1 LHFQPAS
8 ERSGMK
14 NTANSARILYH
25 LARAD
30 FLERVRRYS
39 FLLTIGISIYLG
51 YAAASG
57 QLIMRANDSRGV
69 LNSAWIGGLMA
80 LISATFLSLAG
91 FYVVKNTIERDRL
104 TRVGEI
110 LASTPMSKTLY
121 VMGKAI
127 SNFVVLAAMV
137 GILAIAG
144 IIMQF
149 WHAEDSHMELWKFL
163 APFLLIALPA
173 MALVASVAVLFETIP
188 GLRGGFGNVLY
199 FFVWSFALVLPIS
212 IAEKNRGYSFDW
224 SGLSVIWNS
233 MRTAANVPSDHS
245 SFSLSIESPSQAHSS
260 STFLWNGVQWTPGLV
275 VGRLCWFAVA
285 IAFALLAALLFDR
298 FNPAR
303 GPLRRAS
310 PTPTLVAVDPVE
322 NGTLIKPAYATVF
335 LTPIPTREEHFRFGA
350 IFLAELRLMLK
361 GQKWWWY
368 AVAAGLIV
376 GCAAA
381 PDASARGILLACAW
395 IWPVLI
401 WSKMGVREIRDQTSQ
416 LIFSAPHPLARQLP
430 AVWLAGVVLALI
442 TGGGFG
448 GRLLLAGE
456 WRGLLAWLIGALFI
470 PALAL
475 TLGVWSGSSKLFEII
490 YTLLWYI
497 GPMHETLQLDF
508 MGSVPGTAFT
518 RVPEFYFALAAAM
531 IVVAFLGRKR
541 QLQT

>member
-1 LHFQPAS
+1 
-8 ERSGMK
+8 MN

-39 FLLTIGISIYLG
+39 FLLTMGISIYLG

-57 QLIMRANDSRGV
+57 QLTMRANDSRGV
-69 LNSAWIGGLMA
+69 FNSAWIGGLMA
-80 LISATFLSLAG
+80 LISTTFLSLAG

-110 LASTPMSKTLY
+110 LASTPIPKTLY

-149 WHAEDSHMELWKFL
+149 WHAEDPHVELWKLL

-173 MALVASVAVLFETIP
+173 MAIIASVAVLFETIP
-188 GLRGGFGNVLY
+188 GLRGGLGNVLY
-199 FFVWSFALVLPIS
+199 FFVWSLALALPVS
-212 IAEKNRGYSFDW
+212 LAEKNRGNFFDW
-224 SGLSVIWNS
+224 SGLSVIWDS
-233 MRTAANVPSDHS
+233 ILTAANVPRDHS

-260 STFLWNGVQWTPGLV
+260 STFLWNGVQWTAGLV
-275 VGRLCWFAVA
+275 LARLSWFLVA
-285 IAFALLAALLFDR
+285 IAFTFLAALLFDR
-298 FNPAR
+298 FDPAKGR
-303 GPLRRAS
+303 WRRAA
-310 PTPTLVAVDPVE
+310 PAPTLIHPDLAE
-322 NGTLIKPAYATVF
+322 NGSQLKPAYATLS
-335 LTPIPTREEHFRFGA
+335 LTPILSRENHFRFGA
-350 IFLAELRLMLK
+350 ILLAELRLMLK

-368 AVAAGLIV
+368 AVAVGLIV
-376 GCAAA
+376 GCAAV
-381 PDASARGILLACAW
+381 PGASTRGMLLACAW
-395 IWPVLI
+395 FWPILI
-401 WSKMGVREIRDQTSQ
+401 WSKMGVREIHDQTSQ

-430 AVWLAGVVLALI
+430 AAWLVGVVLALI
-442 TGGGFG
+442 TGSGFG
-448 GRLLLAGE
+448 ARLLLAGD

-470 PALAL
+470 PTLAM
-475 TLGVWSGSSKLFEII
+475 TLGVWSDSSKLFEII

-508 MGSVPGTAFT
+508 MGSVPGTAST
-518 RVPEFYFALAAAM
+518 RVPAFYFALATAM